1 MKKILA
7 LSLMLIVGVGICAF
21 AFPLSGTWEVEIG
34 INPQT
39 PTFTSFDSTL
49 NVDYTVGTWTFG
61 SLTQFELSGWAAQSF
76 SVNGT
81 IGAFTAASVVAFDPV
96 GAAFSYWRSNVSTA
110 IAGVTFGGS
119 FYLTSAGSGWT
130 FSASGVEGDLS
141 LSATAYFNYPVPT
154 TLQTEPI
161 TLPMNSYCFCFTS
174 IRFNA
179 SFPFACIDLVDVS
192 LSFSAADG
200 FDGITFS
207 LDAVQLPG
215 LPFLTFDFDLTFSTQ
230 TEGKVLTIIPTINLD
245 SDCIIIYAE
254 LVTGSSDWIITGLDI
269 YGVGLRYSWN
279 GLSFASYSS
288 FDPGKNA
295 SLTGKSEYWEV
306 FTITNNTDSCCGGGL
321 EFSVSTYF
329 SCDSTALFD
338 WGETD
343 VDVSVGIGSN
353 FTLSTGLLVDTTGL
367 KEWTLGFAVTW

>member
-7 LSLMLIVGVGICAF
+7 LSLIFIIGVGICAV

-39 PTFTSFDSTL
+39 PTFTAFDSTL
-49 NVDYTVGTWTFG
+49 EVDYTVGTWTFG
-61 SLTQFELSGWAAQSF
+61 ALTQFELSGWAAQSF
-76 SVNGT
+76 SANGT
-81 IGAFTAASVVAFDPV
+81 IGAFTAASIVAFDPM
-96 GAAFSYWRSNVSTA
+96 GAAFSYWSSNISTA

-119 FYLTSAGSGWT
+119 FYLTSAGSGWML
-130 FSASGVEGDLS
+130 SASGVEGDLS
-141 LSATAYFNYPVPT
+141 LSATAYFNLTGPT
-154 TLQTEPI
+154 TLQTD
-161 TLPMNSYCFCFTS
+161 SHCFCFTS

-179 SFPFACIDLVDVS
+179 SFPFACIDLVDIS
-192 LSFSAADG
+192 LGFSAADG

-207 LDAVQLPG
+207 LDAVPLPG

-230 TEGKVLTIIPTINLD
+230 TEGKVLTMIPTIYLD

-306 FTITNNTDSCCGGGL
+306 FTVTNNTDSCCGGGF

-353 FTLSTGLLVDTTGL
+353 FTLSTGIFVDTTGF
-367 KEWTLGFAVTW
+367 KEWTIGFAVTW

>member
-154 TLQTEPI
+154 NE
-161 TLPMNSYCFCFTS
+161 
-174 IRFNA
+174 
-179 SFPFACIDLVDVS
+179 
-192 LSFSAADG
+192 
-200 FDGITFS
+200 
-207 LDAVQLPG
+207 
-215 LPFLTFDFDLTFSTQ
+215 
-230 TEGKVLTIIPTINLD
+230 
-245 SDCIIIYAE
+245 
-254 LVTGSSDWIITGLDI
+254 
-269 YGVGLRYSWN
+269 
-279 GLSFASYSS
+279 
-288 FDPGKNA
+288 
-295 SLTGKSEYWEV
+295 
-306 FTITNNTDSCCGGGL
+306 
-321 EFSVSTYF
+321 
-329 SCDSTALFD
+329 
-338 WGETD
+338 
-343 VDVSVGIGSN
+343 
-353 FTLSTGLLVDTTGL
+353 
-367 KEWTLGFAVTW
+367 

>member
-7 LSLMLIVGVGICAF
+7 LSLMFIVGVGICAV
-21 AFPLSGTWEVEIG
+21 ASPLSGTWEVEIG

-39 PTFTSFDSTL
+39 PTFTAFDSTL
-49 NVDYTVGTWTFG
+49 KIDYTVGTWTFG
-61 SLTQFELSGWAAQSF
+61 SLTRFELSGWAAQSF
-76 SVNGT
+76 SASGT
-81 IGAFTAASVVAFDPV
+81 IGAFTAAS
-96 GAAFSYWRSNVSTA
+96 VSTA

-119 FYLTSAGSGWT
+119 FYLTSAGSGWM

-141 LSATAYFNYPVPT
+141 LSATAYFNLTGST
-154 TLQTEPI
+154 TLQTD
-161 TLPMNSYCFCFTS
+161 SHCFCFTS
-174 IRFNA
+174 VRFNA

-192 LSFSAADG
+192 LGFSAADG

-207 LDAVQLPG
+207 LDAVSLPG

-230 TEGKVLTIIPTINLD
+230 TEGKVLTMVPTIYLD

-254 LVTGSSDWIITGLDI
+254 LVTGSSDWIITGLNI
-269 YGVGLRYSWN
+269 YGVGLRYSWS

-295 SLTGKSEYWEV
+295 SLTGKSAYWEV
-306 FTITNNTDSCCGGGL
+306 FTITNNADSCCGGGL
-321 EFSVSTYF
+321 AFSVSTYF